1 MQVFFLTILLYD
13 YHIGSIS
20 YYQRIWEEDNR
31 QIEVMNDL
39 ILSFGHNIKDQLI
52 VSDTLKILGALFAV
66 CPHFY

>member
-1 MQVFFLTILLYD
+1 
-13 YHIGSIS
+13 
-20 YYQRIWEEDNR
+20 
-31 QIEVMNDL
+31 MNDL